1 MQASR
6 QACKLPS
13 VSTAQQTLK
22 PCLHFLK
29 ASNSLLASLSDP
41 CQYTLEMENSRNQF
55 QVIYTGTS
63 VSHKISKLV
72 ENKVY
77 RFRMCAS
84 NTAGYGPY
92 SQVYEFRTSYA
103 HPHPIK
109 GKSNY

>member
-1 MQASR
+1 
-6 QACKLPS
+6 
-13 VSTAQQTLK
+13 
-22 PCLHFLK
+22 
-29 ASNSLLASLSDP
+29 
-41 CQYTLEMENSRNQF
+41 MENSRNQF

-109 GKSNY
+109 AAPKVSSITEDGCLVEWTPLKQFQGQGSNLNYR